1 MKKTIASTFVAGAM
15 AASLALVGC
24 GAQPAATGS
33 KTEEKTTQEQT
44 SSTTMTDATKTDAT
58 KTDATKTEA
67 TPTTDTTKSD
77 SAAAAQT
84 NSTSQ
89 ISPDEAKQIALKDAG
104 VAEADAR
111 ELKVELDSDDPT
123 VHYDVDFKSG
133 GNEFD
138 YDIDVTTGAIIK
150 NKVEVDD

>member
-44 SSTTMTDATKTDAT
+44 SSTTKTDATKTDAT
-58 KTDATKTEA
+58 KTDAT
-67 TPTTDTTKSD
+67 PTTDTTKSD
-77 SAAAAQT
+77 SATAAQT

>member
-44 SSTTMTDATKTDAT
+44 SSTTKTDTT

-67 TPTTDTTKSD
+67 TKTETTPTTDATKTDAASKST
-77 SAAAAQT
+77 SA
-84 NSTSQ
+84 TSQ

-123 VHYDVDFKSG
+123 VHYDVEFKAG
-133 GNEFD
+133 GLEYD
-138 YDIDVTTGAIIK
+138 YDINVETGAIISSK
-150 NKVEVDD
+150 SEVDD